1 MSPLMI
7 LFLQSLL
14 ISLQFINASIATID
28 GVPAVMSMCVS
39 AVVGGFQFFVQHL
52 GNLSLPPDK
61 MTTRVVTETVTPATA
76 KQPATATQTTTE
88 RTEPVAPKM

>member
-1 MSPLMI
+1 MI

-52 GNLSLPPDK
+52 GNLAEPRDK
-61 MTTRVVTETVTPATA
+61 MTTRVVTESVTPATSTR
-76 KQPATATQTTTE
+76 PAEAVQTIVVK
-88 RTEPVAPKM
+88 TEPVAPPE